1 MRIIA
6 DLQIHSK
13 YSRACSQDLN
23 PANIGLW
30 ADKKGIGI
38 VGTGDFTHPK
48 WLLELKEN
56 LEEAKP
62 GLYRLRSSNLSST
75 LPSKGEGVP
84 RAMFMLTAEVSSIYK
99 QGDKVRRVH
108 NVIFA
113 PNFAAVDRIISGL
126 EKAGANL
133 KADGRPIM
141 GVHCDT
147 LVKIV
152 KEASSEA
159 EVIPAHAWTPH
170 FGLFGSLSGFD
181 SIEEAFG
188 DQSKYIFAIETGLS
202 SDPKMNWQISK
213 LDNITLVS
221 NSDAHS
227 LRKIGREANV
237 FEVDEKKLSY
247 AEIIR
252 IIKNKDP
259 KEFLFTI
266 EFFPEEGKYHLDGH
280 ADCKFSCQPSQTKKL
295 KGICP
300 VCGKKLLV
308 GVLSRV
314 DDLAD
319 REFGFIPPRAI
330 PYKSVIPLEEII
342 AETLGVG
349 VQSKK
354 VMAMYEQM
362 VKRTTPSAIADT
374 PPIVGGEAP
383 QLSLDDTRSS
393 PPGTGGVPAEGGGG
407 GRLYGEFAILLEMP
421 EDQIAR
427 ISSADIAAS
436 ILRVRSGQVRVEGGY
451 DGVFGKIHLF
461 EEGEREKILKKPKQA
476 SLF

>member
-23 PANIGLW
+23 PKSIGAW
-30 ADKKGIGI
+30 ADRKGIAVI
-38 VGTGDFTHPK
+38 GTGDFTHPK
-48 WLLELKEN
+48 WLSELKEN
-56 LEEAKP
+56 LEEIKP
-62 GLYRLRSSNLSST
+62 GLYQLKNKSA
-75 LPSKGEGVP
+75 K
-84 RAMFMLTAEVSSIYK
+84 AYFMLTAEVSSIYK

-108 NVIFA
+108 NMIWA
-113 PNFAAVDRIISGL
+113 PNFAAVDAIVVGL

-152 KEASSEA
+152 KEASPQA

-170 FGLFGSLSGFD
+170 FGLFGSLSGFN
-181 SIEEAFG
+181 SVEEAFG

-202 SDPKMNWQISK
+202 SDPKMNWQISG
-213 LDNITLVS
+213 LDKYALTS

-237 FEVDEKKLSY
+237 FEIDEKKLSY
-247 AEIIR
+247 VEIIR
-252 IIKNKDP
+252 VIRGKDP
-259 KEFLFTI
+259 REFICTL

-280 ADCKFSCQPSQTKKL
+280 RDCKFSCEPSKTKKL
-295 KGICP
+295 KGLCP

-314 DDLAD
+314 EDLAD
-319 REFGFIPPRAI
+319 REFGFVPPRAV

-342 AETLGVG
+342 AEVYGVG
-349 VQSKK
+349 TQSKK
-354 VMAMYEQM
+354 VAGMYNQM
-362 VKRTTPSAIADT
+362 TNFKFSDQDRSLRQISNED
-374 PPIVGGEAP
+374 PI
-383 QLSLDDTRSS
+383 S
-393 PPGTGGVPAEGGGG
+393 
-407 GRLYGEFAILLEMP
+407 EFQILLDLSQDEIGKLGNI
-421 EDQIAR
+421 EIAE
-427 ISSADIAAS
+427 AVM
-436 ILRVRSGQVRVEGGY
+436 RVRNGQVRVEGGY
-451 DGVFGKIHLF
+451 DGLFGKINIF
-461 EEGEREKILKKPKQA
+461 NESEREKILHKPKQMG
-476 SLF
+476 LF